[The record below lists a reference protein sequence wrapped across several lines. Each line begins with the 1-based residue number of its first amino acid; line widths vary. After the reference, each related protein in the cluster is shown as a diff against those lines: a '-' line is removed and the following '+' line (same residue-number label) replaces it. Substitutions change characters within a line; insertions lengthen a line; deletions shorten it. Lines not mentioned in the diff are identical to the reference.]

1 MAETL
6 KLQGDLT
13 RVSYT
18 QQLTLLEFAATQGC
32 QTVDL
37 SNVGAIDSTAVALWV
52 ESKRRFNSVKWV
64 NLPIQMVTIAE
75 LVGVELE

>member
-6 KLQGDLT
+6 KLQGELT

-18 QQLTLLEFAATQGC
+18 QQLTRLESAVKQGC

-37 SNVGAIDSTAVALWV
+37 AEIAAIDSSAVALWV
-52 ESKRRFNSVKWV
+52 ESKRRFKSVQWV
-64 NLPIQMVTIAE
+64 NFPVQMVTIAE
-75 LVGVELE
+75 LVGVDLK